1 MFNGRYQ
8 PQLGVEGW
16 DEEEGEEGGKAGS
29 VHQQGEQ
36 SLQSTRREC
45 TLGPSHSIPTD
56 FILFQWTP
64 LHSK

>member
-16 DEEEGEEGGKAGS
+16 DEKEGEEGGRAGS

-36 SLQSTRREC
+36 SLQSMKENA
-45 TLGPSHSIPTD
+45 SHSIPTD

-64 LHSK
+64 FHSN